1 MKPLTFGL
9 RSLGCDV

>member
-9 RSLGCDV
+9 RSLDCDV